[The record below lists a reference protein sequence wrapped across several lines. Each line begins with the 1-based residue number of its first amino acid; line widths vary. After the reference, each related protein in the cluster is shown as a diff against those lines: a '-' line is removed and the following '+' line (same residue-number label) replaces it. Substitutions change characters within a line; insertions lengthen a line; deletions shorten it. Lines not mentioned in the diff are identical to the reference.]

1 MGKRAT
7 TLPLTLPLRPS
18 GAPAARWL
26 ADAIRA
32 EILEGRLAPGARLPA
47 TRELARQYALAR
59 GTVVHAF
66 EQLRSEGYVVGTV
79 GAGTRVSEVLPE
91 SLLQAR
97 PAPRVRAAPAKPR
110 PLALSAFAT
119 RVTFFRGYEPRSLRA
134 FRANQP
140 ALDLFPTTLW
150 AQVAA
155 RRLRRASSALLLGSE
170 PLGYLPLR
178 EAVAEYLNTS
188 RGVRCEAGQVAI
200 VSGAQEALDLV
211 ARLTLDPG
219 DRVAIEDPGYGG
231 AARVFEANGATLI
244 PMPVDHEGMT
254 VRGRTW
260 RGVRLAYCTPAHQF
274 PLGMSMSLSRRLAL
288 LEWARESGSWIFED
302 DYDAEYRY
310 AGRPVP
316 ALQGLD
322 RHGVVCFAGTFS
334 KVLFPSLRL
343 GYLVVPPA
351 LVETVTAAKSVV
363 TRHAPLLDQAVLAD
377 FIADGHFARHL
388 RRMRGIYAAR
398 LQVLLDEGGQQLG
411 PALEFSQV
419 EAGLQ
424 TVGWLAPGV
433 DGAAAERAAA
443 GRGVEVRAISRF
455 ARRALARDGLQLG
468 FAAVDEAEIRRG
480 VRELAV
486 ALGARRDTR

>member
-1 MGKRAT
+1 MSKRAT
-7 TLPLTLPLRPS
+7 TLPLTLPLRPP

-97 PAPRVRAAPAKPR
+97 PAQRVRAAPARSR

-188 RGVRCEAGQVAI
+188 RGARCEAGQVVI

-231 AARVFEANGATLI
+231 AARVFEANGATLV
-244 PMPVDHEGMT
+244 PMPVDDEGMT

-351 LVETVTAAKSVV
+351 LMETVTAAKSVV

-398 LQVLLDEGGQQLG
+398 LQVLLDDGGQQLG
-411 PALEFSQV
+411 GALEFSQV

-424 TVGWLAPGV
+424 TVGWLAPGA
-433 DGAAAERAAA
+433 DGAAAERGAAA
-443 GRGVEVRAISRF
+443 RGVEVRAISRF

-480 VRELAV
+480 VRELAM
-486 ALGARRDTR
+486 ALGARRAAR